1 MKCIFLALK
10 EKGKQTAPW
19 THMLNF
25 PYQLPALRFSRWVLW
40 NTAPVANTSGQISLG
55 GGAVEWKLQ
64 LEFSVSFRPHC
75 HRNTPWKAQKH
86 RKLKVGEDL
95 YLLGIP
101 SPAPHGR
108 PVHHPNFC
116 SAALK
121 PCCSSAQASARTL
134 LCRMLRQSVYCV
146 WSIGEHWPPQCW
158 CEQG

>member
-1 MKCIFLALK
+1 MYFSCIERERETDGPLNTHAQLSLSAPSSKVLK
-10 EKGKQTAPW
+10 VSAVKHCTCGKHKW
-19 THMLNF
+19 TNF
-25 PYQLPALRFSRWVLW
+25 TW
-40 NTAPVANTSGQISLG
+40 

-146 WSIGEHWPPQCW
+146 WSIGEHSPPQCW